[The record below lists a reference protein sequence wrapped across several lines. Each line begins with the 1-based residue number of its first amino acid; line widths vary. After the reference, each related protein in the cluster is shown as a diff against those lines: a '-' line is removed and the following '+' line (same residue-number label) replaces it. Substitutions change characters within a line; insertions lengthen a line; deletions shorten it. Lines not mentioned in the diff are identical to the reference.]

1 MGGGHCAA
9 HAADA
14 ERAPAPVG
22 YAYLTPYTSTPLIPD
37 LRRLALQARNA
48 GRGVW
53 AVDSTA
59 QFKLVDQ
66 QSIGPHGALILP
78 KLFRRCT
85 DYVTAVA
92 GGFHGNLVDWIL
104 DVSKSPTRNE
114 NDAVVVCGLELHLSD
129 LIEQRNRTVIFQPD
143 SLDVVFV
150 EK

>member
-1 MGGGHCAA
+1 MRRTLNARLLQSG
-9 HAADA
+9 
-14 ERAPAPVG
+14 V
-22 YAYLTPYTSTPLIPD
+22 AYLTAYTSTPLIPD

-53 AVDSTA
+53 AADSTA
-59 QFKLVDQ
+59 HFKLVDQ
-66 QSIGPHGALILP
+66 QSIGAHGALILP

-85 DYVTAVA
+85 DYLKAVST
-92 GGFHGNLVDWIL
+92 GFHGNLVDWIL

-129 LIEQRNRTVIFQPD
+129 LIEQRNRTIVFQPD
-143 SLDVVFV
+143 TLDVVFV